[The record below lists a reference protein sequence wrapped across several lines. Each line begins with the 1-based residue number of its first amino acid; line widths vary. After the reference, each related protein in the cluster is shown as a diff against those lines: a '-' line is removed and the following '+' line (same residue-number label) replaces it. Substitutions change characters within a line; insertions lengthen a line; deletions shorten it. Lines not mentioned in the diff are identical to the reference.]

1 MKSVRLYAVIVLLSL
16 VAAVLIAEI
25 GLRAASFSSGTGTGR
40 AARRWVEENWK
51 PINKLGYRDVEIE
64 TDKTKRQIVFLGDS
78 FTSGHGVKFNETNYY
93 LAKNF
98 GGEKYQYINAGQ
110 NGASTRMEIQN
121 FDDLL
126 KKYNL
131 NIELVVHQYLGN
143 DIDDYVRKAPIYDRS
158 NFRKFLIKVS
168 EVANLID
175 SYFFYRSFATQYYD
189 SLFSAYTDAP
199 TLKKH
204 LTDLKSLHAK
214 IHGTGAKLLF
224 LVFPFLNTD
233 AVLSQSGIYV
243 APLKDYF
250 LSNCSPGDAMFDVS
264 PIASK
269 LTREERTVN
278 AMDAHPSALLH
289 SMIAKDVHDFING
302 KMTGVDSIIFCK

>member
-25 GLRAASFSSGTGTGR
+25 CLRTVSFPSGTGTGK
-40 AARRWVEENWK
+40 AARRWVQENWK

-64 TDKTKRQIVFLGDS
+64 TGKTKRQIVFLGDS
-78 FTSGHGVKFNETNYY
+78 FTSGHGVKFDETYYY

-98 GGEKYQYINAGQ
+98 GAEKYQYINAGQ

-158 NFRKFLIKVS
+158 N
-168 EVANLID
+168 
-175 SYFFYRSFATQYYD
+175 YFFYRSFATQYYD

-204 LTDLKSLHAK
+204 LTDLKSLHAE
-214 IHGTGAKLLF
+214 IHGTGSKLF
-224 LVFPFLNTD
+224 FIVFPFLNSD
-233 AVLSQSGIYV
+233 EVVSQSGIYV

-250 LSNCSPGDAMFDVS
+250 LSNCSHGDAMFDVS

-269 LTREERTVN
+269 LTVGERTVN
-278 AMDAHPSALLH
+278 AMDAHPSTLLH
-289 SMIAKDVHDFING
+289 SMIGKVVNDFIGG
-302 KMTGVDSIIFCK
+302 KIVSGDSIIICK